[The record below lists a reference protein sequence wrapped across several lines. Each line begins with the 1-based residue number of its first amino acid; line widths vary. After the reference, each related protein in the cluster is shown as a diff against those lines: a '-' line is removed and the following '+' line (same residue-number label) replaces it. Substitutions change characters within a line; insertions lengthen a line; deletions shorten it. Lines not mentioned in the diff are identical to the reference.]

1 MMAKRTHLPLD
12 LDIDLDAMA
21 AKPGAGRPQTAFHE
35 TPATREPP
43 VPPPAATPA
52 TASPGPRQAADLK
65 GRAIATT
72 LYLLPEDHR
81 RLRRL
86 AADHDVAA
94 QTLLLDAIDMLFK
107 REGQDPVQRW
117 ETRRKARSA

>member
-1 MMAKRTHLPLD
+1 MMAKRPHLPAD

-35 TPATREPP
+35 GPTPPESPPSPAQPP
-43 VPPPAATPA
+43 VVLGAAQQRRPV
-52 TASPGPRQAADLK
+52 LK
-65 GRAIATT
+65 GKAIATT

-86 AADHDVAA
+86 AADRDVAA
-94 QTLLLDAIDMLFK
+94 QTLLLDAIDML
-107 REGQDPVQRW
+107 
-117 ETRRKARSA
+117 